1 MKNNLDY
8 CDIAEE
14 QIFGTFVEFKTWIE
28 KEEGKKFKDIKGF
41 SAPPITIVDESE
53 GVFNRLFRVAD
64 HYQSGE
70 IHYCR
75 R

>member
-1 MKNNLDY
+1 MNNNLDY
-8 CDIAEE
+8 CDTAEE
-14 QIFGTFVEFKTWIE
+14 LIFGTFAEFKSWIQEE
-28 KEEGKKFKDIKGF
+28 KGEKFKEIKGF
-41 SAPPITIVDESE
+41 TAKPITIVDATEE
-53 GVFNRLFRVAD
+53 TFLRLFRVAD

>member
-1 MKNNLDY
+1 MNNNLDY
-8 CDIAEE
+8 CDSVEE
-14 QIFGTFVEFKTWIE
+14 LIFGTFAEFKVWIE
-28 KEEGKKFKDIKGF
+28 NEEDEKFKDIKGF
-41 SAPPITIVDESE
+41 TAPPITIVDSSE
-53 GVFNRLFRVAD
+53 DTFVRLFRIAD

>member
-1 MKNNLDY
+1 MENLDY
-8 CDIAEE
+8 CDQIEGL
-14 QIFGTFVEFKTWIE
+14 IFGTFTEFKLWIE
-28 KEEGKKFKDIKGF
+28 KEKGEKFKDIKGF
-41 SAPPITIVDESE
+41 SAPPITIVDETDQ
-53 GVFNRLFRVAD
+53 VFERLFRVAD

>member
-1 MKNNLDY
+1 MNNLDY
-8 CDIAEE
+8 CNIAEE
-14 QIFGTFVEFKTWIE
+14 LIFGTFTEFKLWIE
-28 KEEGKKFKDIKGF
+28 NEKGEKFKDIKGF

-53 GVFNRLFRVAD
+53 DVFQRLFRVAD

>member
-1 MKNNLDY
+1 MNNNLDY
-8 CDIAEE
+8 CDSAEAL
-14 QIFGTFVEFKTWIE
+14 IFETFAEFKLWIE
-28 KEEGKKFKDIKGF
+28 EEKSEKFKDIKGF
-41 SAPPITIVDESE
+41 SAPPISIVGSCGDTF
-53 GVFNRLFRVAD
+53 GRLFRVAD